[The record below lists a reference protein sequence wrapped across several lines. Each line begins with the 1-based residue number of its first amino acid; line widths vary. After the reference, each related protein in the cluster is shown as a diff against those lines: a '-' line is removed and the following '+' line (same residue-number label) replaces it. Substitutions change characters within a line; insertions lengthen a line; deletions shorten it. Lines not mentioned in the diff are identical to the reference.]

1 VVQVVV
7 ECVES
12 VVFALVLSGR
22 FRGSEVMPNLRRYMQ
37 GVGGELCALD
47 WRDEIACGLADWIG
61 LGRGCV
67 GAGWGGFL
75 REAADDV

>member
-1 VVQVVV
+1 VQVVV

-37 GVGGELCALD
+37 GVGGELCGV
-47 WRDEIACGLADWIG
+47 RLA
-61 LGRGCV
+61 R
-67 GAGWGGFL
+67 
-75 REAADDV
+75 